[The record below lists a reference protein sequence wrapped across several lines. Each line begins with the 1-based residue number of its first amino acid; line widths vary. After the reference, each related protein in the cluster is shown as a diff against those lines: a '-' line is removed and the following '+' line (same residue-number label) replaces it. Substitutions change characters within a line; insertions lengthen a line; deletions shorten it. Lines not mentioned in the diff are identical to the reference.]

1 MVATNETD
9 GDGIYLFS
17 SIADGDYY
25 IIVDTADP
33 EFPAGLG
40 QVYDPDAT
48 LDSVGTNVVISGGVV
63 TSIGGTPGTGID
75 LDVDFGYRF
84 TGTNTLSGTIGLETI
99 VTNGVMGTTGSGV
112 DPDEYPF
119 VRVTV
124 SLTYWQDDGDGI
136 VESGETITIGSTTTT
151 TNGDYSFSGL
161 PAGDLV
167 DDQYI
172 VSVGAPETDL
182 ALSTTLGVTP
192 ASIVSNF
199 VSGAPTET
207 IY

>member
-1 MVATNETD
+1 M
-9 GDGIYLFS
+9 
-17 SIADGDYY
+17 
-25 IIVDTADP
+25 
-33 EFPAGLG
+33 
-40 QVYDPDAT
+40 YDPDAT
-48 LDSVGTNVVISGGVV
+48 VDSVGTNVVISGGVV
-63 TSIGGTPGTGID
+63 TSIGGAPGTGID

-119 VRVTV
+119 VGVTV

-172 VSVGAPETDL
+172 VSVGAPEADL
-182 ALSTTLGVTP
+182 ELSTTLGVTP
-192 ASIVSNF
+192 ASIVSRLSPSRG
-199 VSGAPTET
+199 VSLKP
-207 IY
+207 